1 MCRGGEGVDKELL
14 MSLNPLLML
23 VALVAFDR
31 CDGSFRT
38 KLLLVAANT
47 ALVLWL
53 AYQLICFP

>member
-1 MCRGGEGVDKELL
+1 MDKELL
-14 MSLNPLLML
+14 MSLNPLFML

-47 ALVLWL
+47 ALVLWIGYVL
-53 AYQLICFP
+53 RC

>member
-1 MCRGGEGVDKELL
+1 MDKELL

-38 KLLLVAANT
+38 KLRLTGACT

-53 AYQLICFP
+53 GYQLICFP